1 MYIEIVGAHIEVTQP
16 NLWLNR
22 IEQEGHESHDVSA
35 LALIPF
41 YYEYAAAGKDGSWV
55 QLDVTR
61 SLHRCSELDFG
72 PISIDI
78 MQSTYNRHWKGVTFH
93 PRIEG
98 MLSGVTQT
106 PSVVRHCKVNI
117 YI

>member
-78 MQSTYNRHWKGVTFH
+78 MRKYLQSAL
-93 PRIEG
+93 EG
-98 MLSGVTQT
+98 GNI
-106 PSVVRHCKVNI
+106 PSSD
-117 YI
+117 